1 MPTVPVQRR
10 SRRALLP
17 FAALASALAVGI
29 GIGAGA
35 GAAADQRLDLA
46 DDALENAAAL
56 LQAAQGP
63 GEPEKSQKRFERVV
77 AKALAKIDDARAL
90 IEKAQETSD
99 NP

>member
-1 MPTVPVQRR
+1 MTTVPVQPR
-10 SRRALLP
+10 SRRAFLS
-17 FAALASALAVGI
+17 FAVLASALAVGI
-29 GIGAGA
+29 GIGAGV

-63 GEPEKSQKRFERVV
+63 GEPDRSQKRFDRAIE
-77 AKALAKIDDARAL
+77 KAVAKIDDARAL
-90 IEKAQETSD
+90 IVKAQETSD